1 MYDFKTINGLIELA
15 QKEELSIPEV
25 VILREQ
31 ELSERSEAEIRELMK
46 KNLKVMKEA
55 AQKGLEKD
63 DLTSISGLTG
73 GDGRLLAEAEK
84 DGKSLIGAVI
94 SQAVAKA
101 LAIAE
106 VNAAMEP
113 IVAVPTAGSCGILPA
128 ALLTVAEKYEKKE
141 EEVIDAL
148 FVASGIGLAIAQQA
162 SVSGAEGGCQAECG
176 SAAGMAAGAV
186 VYLMGGDHNQLAS
199 AVAISLKT
207 VLGLV
212 CDPVAGLVEVPCI
225 KRNATGASNALV
237 AAEMALA
244 GIESVIPVD
253 EVIVAMKK
261 VGDAL
266 PNELKE
272 TSLGGLAATPTA
284 RKIENELTLNN

>member
-1 MYDFKTINGLIELA
+1 MYYFKTIAELTELA
-15 QKEELSIPEV
+15 DKKKISIPEV
-25 VILREQ
+25 VILREK
-31 ELSERSEAEIRELMK
+31 ELSEKSEVEIRKCMK
-46 KNLKVMKEA
+46 QNLKVMREA
-55 AQKGLEKD
+55 IKAGLESEGLTSMSGLAGGDAKLIDHVHQKG
-63 DLTSISGLTG
+63 TSLTG
-73 GDGRLLAEAEK
+73 E
-84 DGKSLIGAVI
+84 IN
-94 SQAVAKA
+94 SQAIARA
-101 LAIAE
+101 LAISE
-106 VNAAMEP
+106 VNAAMGP

-128 ALLTVAEKYEKKE
+128 ALLTIADKYEKGE

-148 FVASGIGLAIAQQA
+148 FVASGIGLVIAQQA

-176 SAAGMAAGAV
+176 SAAGMAAGAIT
-186 VYLMGGDHNQLAS
+186 YLMGGDSEQIANAI
-199 AVAISLKT
+199 AISLKN

-212 CDPVAGLVEVPCI
+212 CDPVAGLVEIPCI
-225 KRNATGASNALV
+225 KRNAVGASNSLV

-284 RKIENELTLNN
+284 CRIKSDLLEG